1 MRILIIGA
9 HYDDIELS
17 AGGTVAKFIKEGH
30 KVFVNVVTTSDY
42 TSYDGTVLRNKYSS
56 RKEGVA
62 GLLVLGVKESNI
74 QNLGF
79 ETKCVPFSV
88 DLIEKINNSI
98 DRINPDLIITH
109 HVTAESHQDHINTAK
124 CVMSASRRCNSIWCW
139 EPYYPSKLST
149 IPFKPVKYIDIS
161 AYLEIKILSLKK
173 HVSQWKKYPYWEDL
187 VRSLARVRGIEIQ
200 KQYAETFEVLKDNL

>member
-56 RKEGVA
+56 RREGVA

-88 DLIEKINNSI
+88 DLIEKGFPLVELIGNQKNFGFARAVNQGIKKATGEYLLLLNTDVVCPSGSI
-98 DRINPDLIITH
+98 FNLLKFARK
-109 HVTAESHQDHINTAK
+109 TAN
-124 CVMSASRRCNSIWCW
+124 
-139 EPYYPSKLST
+139 
-149 IPFKPVKYIDIS
+149 
-161 AYLEIKILSLKK
+161 
-173 HVSQWKKYPYWEDL
+173 
-187 VRSLARVRGIEIQ
+187 LAR
-200 KQYAETFEVLKDNL
+200 TP